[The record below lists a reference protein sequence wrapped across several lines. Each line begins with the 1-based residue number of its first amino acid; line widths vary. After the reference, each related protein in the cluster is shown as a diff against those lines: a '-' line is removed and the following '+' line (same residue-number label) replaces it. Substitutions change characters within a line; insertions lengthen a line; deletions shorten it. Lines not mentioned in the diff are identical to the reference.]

1 VRSLFSLLINISVIG
16 TLALSDPSASFD
28 KNMAVRFLSHWGY
41 FAILFAAFWEGE
53 AVLITAG
60 TLCGA
65 GLLDWRLTILAA
77 AIGGSAGDQIY
88 FYAAHDRA
96 ARTIKKSKRLS
107 KWYPKISKFVLRHS
121 TVAVLLS
128 RFAAGLRITIPLVCA
143 TAGMPARKYSV
154 LNLVSGFAWASFWVA
169 VTYQIGARLAVS

>member
-1 VRSLFSLLINISVIG
+1 MRSLFSLLINISVIG

-77 AIGGSAGDQIY
+77 AIGGSAG
-88 FYAAHDRA
+88 R
-96 ARTIKKSKRLS
+96 RPRPS
-107 KWYPKISKFVLRHS
+107 
-121 TVAVLLS
+121 
-128 RFAAGLRITIPLVCA
+128 
-143 TAGMPARKYSV
+143 
-154 LNLVSGFAWASFWVA
+154 
-169 VTYQIGARLAVS
+169 